1 MTRLARK
8 LGGFDYFT
16 LSFGT
21 MIGAGWLVV
30 MDDWL
35 GRGGPIG
42 TALGFGLGTLLLV
55 PVAFTYG
62 SLVALMPDASSEVAY
77 SARAFGR
84 ANLSFAT
91 GWMMTL
97 AYIIVCPWEALAI
110 GKIAAYLLPAW
121 FNQYPLYSIA
131 GTPVYAP
138 NLALGMTLTV
148 FLTVLNFRGVR
159 ITARAQNIATVLFGI
174 LFVAFA
180 GFGLVHGNIANLRPA
195 FSHAPLVSVLLAMQI
210 VPYFMTGF
218 EAVPKCAEESK
229 PGFGRERFGRAIY
242 AALFTGGA
250 FYVVVVLLVGFIA
263 PWRQLLGTR
272 FATAVAFQRVG
283 AGKVLVTL
291 IFAAALV
298 SMVKVANGNFVAG
311 SRLVFGLARAGLIA
325 RPLAGVHIRRQT
337 PWLAVIGVGLF
348 TAVTTLLGDH
358 LLVSVTE
365 VGSLAS
371 ACGWLIACSAF
382 LRLAST
388 TRERVIAALGSIISL
403 GFVLL
408 KVLPWVP
415 GSFSRGEYIAFGAWI
430 ATGLVLRFSAKIG
443 QQEHAGNFSDIAEAN
458 AVND

>member
-35 GRGGPIG
+35 ARGGPVG

-55 PVAFTYG
+55 PVAYTYG
-62 SLVALMPDASSEVAY
+62 RLVRLMPDAASEVAY
-77 SARAFGR
+77 TARAFGR
-84 ANLSFAT
+84 ATLSFAS

-110 GKIAAYLLPAW
+110 GKIAAYLLPAA
-121 FNQYPLYSIA
+121 FNRYPLYNVA

-138 NLALGMTLTV
+138 NLALGLALTV
-148 FLTVLNFRGVR
+148 FLTVLNYRGVR
-159 ITARAQNIATVLFGI
+159 ITARAQNVATVLFGA
-174 LFVAFA
+174 LFVVFA
-180 GFGLVHGNIANLRPA
+180 GFGLLHGNFANLRPA
-195 FSHAPLVSVLLAMQI
+195 FSHAPAVSVLLALQI

-229 PGFGRERFGRAIY
+229 PGFGHHRFGRAIF

-250 FYVVVVLLVGFIA
+250 FYCVVVLLVGFIA
-263 PWRQLLGTR
+263 PWRELLNTR

-283 AGKVLVTL
+283 AGRVLLTL
-291 IFAAALV
+291 IFASALV

-311 SRLVFGLARAGLIA
+311 SRLIFGMARAGLIA
-325 RPLAGVHIRRQT
+325 RPLANIHPRRQT
-337 PWLAVIGVGLF
+337 PWAAVIGVGVF
-348 TAVTTLLGDH
+348 TAATALLGDH
-358 LLVSVTE
+358 LLIAVTE

-371 ACGWLIACSAF
+371 ALGWLVACGSFA
-382 LRLAST
+382 RLAST
-388 TRERVIAALGSIISL
+388 ARDRSVAIAGALISL
-403 GFVLL
+403 TFVAL
-408 KVLPWVP
+408 KILPWVP
-415 GSFSRGEYIAFGAWI
+415 GAFSRGEYLALAAWI
-430 ATGLVLRFSAKIG
+430 ATGVVLRFTARVRALETAADPEVVG
-443 QQEHAGNFSDIAEAN
+443 AAGAN
-458 AVND
+458 E

>member
-35 GRGGPIG
+35 ARGGPVG
-42 TALGFGLGTLLLV
+42 TALGFAIGTLMLV
-55 PVAFTYG
+55 PVAYTYG
-62 SLVALMPDASSEVAY
+62 RLVRLLPDASSEVAY
-77 SARAFGR
+77 ASRAFGH

-110 GKIAAYLLPAW
+110 GRIAAYLLPQW
-121 FNQYPLYSIA
+121 FNRHPLYSIA

-138 NLALGMTLTV
+138 NVALGLALTL
-148 FLTVLNFRGVR
+148 FLTLLNYRGVR
-159 ITARAQNIATVLFGI
+159 ITARAQNVATVLFAV
-174 LFVAFA
+174 LFVVFA
-180 GFGLVHGNIANLRPA
+180 AYGMLHGKTANLQPA
-195 FSHAPLVSVLLAMQI
+195 FSHAPFVSVLLAMQI

-229 PGFGRERFGRAIY
+229 PGFGRERFGRAIF
-242 AALFTGGA
+242 AALFVGGA

-263 PWRQLLGTR
+263 PWQQLQGTR
-272 FATAVAFQRVG
+272 FATAAAFQRVG
-283 AGKVLVTL
+283 AGSLLVTL

-311 SRLVFGLARAGLIA
+311 SRLVFGMARAGLIA
-325 RPLAGVHIRRQT
+325 RPLAAVHSQRQT
-337 PWLAVIGVGLF
+337 PWFAVIGVGLF
-348 TAVTTLLGDH
+348 TAVTALLGDH
-358 LLVSVTE
+358 LLISVTE

-371 ACGWLIACSAF
+371 AVGWLIACAAFVRLAQTARDRAIAITGVVISLAF
-382 LRLAST
+382 L
-388 TRERVIAALGSIISL
+388 SL
-403 GFVLL
+403 
-408 KVLPWVP
+408 KILPGVP
-415 GSFSRGEYIAFGAWI
+415 GSFSRGEYIALAAWI
-430 ATGLVLRFSAKIG
+430 VTGLVLRMTARVGSPASTAAIPEVVG
-443 QQEHAGNFSDIAEAN
+443 TSE
-458 AVND
+458 

>member
-55 PVAFTYG
+55 PVAY
-62 SLVALMPDASSEVAY
+62 SYSRLVEIMPDASSEVAY
-77 SARAFGR
+77 TTRAFGR

-110 GKIAAYLLPAW
+110 GKIAAYLLPG
-121 FNQYPLYSIA
+121 FNRYPLYSIA

-138 NLALGMTLTV
+138 NLALGLALTV

-159 ITARAQNIATVLFGI
+159 ITARAQNIATVLFGA
-174 LFVAFA
+174 LFAVFA
-180 GFGLVHGNIANLRPA
+180 LFGMVRGDAANLHPG

-218 EAVPKCAEESK
+218 EAVPKLAEESK
-229 PGFGRERFGRAIY
+229 PGFGRERFGRAIF

-250 FYVVVVLLVGFIA
+250 FYVVVVLIVGFIS
-263 PWRQLLGTR
+263 PWQQLQGTH

-283 AGKVLVTL
+283 AGRLLITL
-291 IFAAALV
+291 IFASALV
-298 SMVKVANGNFVAG
+298 SMIKVANGNFVAG
-311 SRLVFGLARAGLIA
+311 SRLIFGMARAGLIA
-325 RPLAGVHIRRQT
+325 RPLATVHPARQT
-337 PWLAVIGVGLF
+337 PWLAVIGVGLY
-348 TAVTTLLGDH
+348 TALTTLLGDH
-358 LLVSVTE
+358 LLIAVTE
-365 VGSLAS
+365 VGALAS
-371 ACGWLIACSAF
+371 ALGWLIACAAF
-382 LRLAST
+382 VRIASRV
-388 TRERVIAALGSIISL
+388 RERAVASAGALVAFV
-403 GFVLL
+403 FVLL
-408 KVLPWVP
+408 KLLPWVP
-415 GSFSRGEYIAFGAWI
+415 GSFSRGEYIALGAWI
-430 ATGLVLRFSAKIG
+430 ATGLVLRLSAVFNREGVPEI
-443 QQEHAGNFSDIAEAN
+443 AGVASSNE
-458 AVND
+458 